1 MVKVSTYWRMVP
13 FTLEISLKTRQTER
27 DCSIFQMALS
37 TKEGLRRTSS
47 TGLVRREDPQA
58 LFTGEALTMDSSRDM
73 VN

>member
-1 MVKVSTYWRMVP
+1 
-13 FTLEISLKTRQTER
+13 
-27 DCSIFQMALS
+27 
-37 TKEGLRRTSS
+37 LRRTSS